1 MGGVAA
7 GELSAAVSAAA
18 LDHEVASDSISWD
31 GSTVN
36 ELIIKDARGVRV
48 DKRSR
53 VIRRSMLGFS
63 VRRWKPISRFQ
74 SIRLRAPCG

>member
-36 ELIIKDARGVRV
+36 ELIIKDARGVWV
-48 DKRSR
+48 DKMALTSA
-53 VIRRSMLGFS
+53 VE
-63 VRRWKPISRFQ
+63 
-74 SIRLRAPCG
+74 